1 MSEILKWKQD
11 SHPSS
16 PALWEK
22 LDGGAVK
29 CLLSPR
35 NCVINEGGS
44 GFCKVRV
51 NRGGEL
57 VTLNYGKSVH
67 HTEETIETEAVNHFA
82 PGEPIL
88 SMGNIGCML
97 NCGYCHN
104 WQTSQARFVQ
114 DKHVHYYTPE
124 QVVQIALDHGIRVIS
139 WTYNDPVVW
148 QEFVIDTAKLAKEAG
163 LINLYKS
170 AFFISPK
177 AIDMLLP
184 VMDIFSVSLKSIDP
198 EYYRKIT
205 TGWVE
210 PVLDGIKQVFQAK
223 KHLEV
228 STLMVTDISDDE
240 KTARTIADWLLTET
254 DETIPLHFV
263 RFHPDYK
270 MRDNIRTPVPRLIRA
285 REIAKEMGVKHV
297 YLGNVSGH
305 DATNTYCVKCNSLL
319 VTRYG
324 LNANILGL
332 DKQGHCI
339 HCGVNMDFK
348 LLEKRVDQSL
358 VKQVPINIESNSTT
372 KMYEWHGD
380 IASIHVQVLN
390 KSTKPVAVY
399 HRRLLKDGT
408 KLNWKEIPLKSA
420 ESYRYIIAKSQ
431 PDEIAVEVKLPNNI
445 DSNLHELFDRA
456 FYPVVAIEEQG
467 LSSNDI
473 TPDQQYQGKQI
484 YDVMNTHDDLN
495 E

>member
-1 MSEILKWKQD
+1 MDASNQKWKLD

-22 LDGGAVK
+22 LGDSSVK

-35 NCVINEGGS
+35 NCVIKEGGS

-67 HTEETIETEAVNHFA
+67 HTEETIETEAVNHFS

-114 DKHVHYYTPE
+114 DKHVYYYTPE

-148 QEFVIDTAKLAKEAG
+148 QEFVLDTAKLAKEAG

-184 VMDIFSVSLKSIDP
+184 VMDIFSISLKSIDP

-210 PVLDGIKQVFQAK
+210 PVLDGIKQVYQAK
-223 KHLEV
+223 KHVEV
-228 STLMVTDISDDE
+228 STLMVTDISDNED
-240 KTARTIADWLLTET
+240 TARKISDWLLREV
-254 DETIPLHFV
+254 DEKVPLHFV

-270 MRDNIRTPVPRLIRA
+270 MRNSVRTPIPNLIRA
-285 REIAKEMGVKHV
+285 REVALEMGVKHV
-297 YLGNVSGH
+297 YLGNVNGT
-305 DATNTYCVKCNSLL
+305 DAANTYCRKCNQLL

-324 LNANILGL
+324 LNAKILGVNSEGL
-332 DKQGHCI
+332 CT
-339 HCGVNMDFK
+339 HCGFDMDFK
-348 LLEKRVDQSL
+348 ILPKHERNDY
-358 VKQVPINIESNSTT
+358 VKDIPQDFKINQGMKEY
-372 KMYEWHGD
+372 KWEGD
-380 IASIHVQVLN
+380 IGSIHVQILN
-390 KSTKPVAVY
+390 KAEKNLAVY
-399 HRRLLKDGT
+399 HRRILKDGQ
-408 KLNWKEIPLKSA
+408 KLDWKVVPLKPN
-420 ESYRYIIAKSQ
+420 ESYRYIIAKSRD
-431 PDEIAVEVKLPNNI
+431 DEASVEVALPVGI
-445 DSNLHELFDRA
+445 ESNLHELFDRA
-456 FYPVVAIEEQG
+456 FYPVVTIEEKG
-467 LSSNDI
+467 RTKNDI
-473 TPDQQYQGKQI
+473 TPEEI
-484 YDVMNTHDDLN
+484 YKGRQLSYNLLN